1 MARHPHALVLAALAV
16 ACAAPT
22 SAQAGFV
29 PGPGSPYATGS
40 DNGSDIAAGDL
51 DKDGAQ
57 DLVIANSSDPGE
69 VGTWHGNGAG
79 GFTQGSGS
87 PESTV
92 KFPAAVRLADFN
104 ADGNLDAVT
113 THNIFSA
120 LPNDG
125 GRLLLHKGNPAGPPL
140 TGILNTF
147 TKGDAPQALD
157 VADVNGDSKPDVV
170 VANSTSPGSVAVHV
184 KNAGAGF
191 FPADSVPLGAVSPRS
206 VLARD
211 FDEDGRI
218 DLAAGNENGTL
229 SVMIQKPDGT
239 FSEAT
244 GSPFA
249 VGTTSLRAMVAA
261 DFTGDGNLDLA
272 IASRVSPGKVALMAG
287 DGDGHFSPAPSSPF
301 ATGANNPR
309 GLGTADLNADG
320 KLDLAVTNAQLP
332 GRISVL
338 AGNGAGSFSP
348 VAGSPF
354 AAGAEGPG
362 AVAIADFDGD
372 AQPDLATS
380 HLENAAR
387 LTVLLNADDAA
398 VSVPSRLEF
407 GTRAVHKPRELE
419 LSVRN
424 TGAGRLR
431 VDGVTIGGPD
441 AARFERVGGDC
452 TGRQVLAGGTCS
464 LRLRYT
470 PGSLGSHEASLK
482 LVSNVPGGGPAVTL
496 AGKGRRPKVSSLRVT
511 PKRFQVG
518 RKAKIRFRLAEA
530 GKVTLRIE
538 KRVRTRSG
546 ARRWRTT
553 KIKLRRN
560 GKAGANRVRFSGQTK
575 RRRLDPGL
583 HRVLV
588 VSRDP
593 AGNPSRVRRAR
604 FRIL

>member
-1 MARHPHALVLAALAV
+1 MARHSHRFVLAALAL
-16 ACAAPT
+16 ACAAPA

-29 PGPGSPYATGS
+29 PGPGSPFATGS

-57 DLVIANSSDPGE
+57 DLVVANSSDPGE
-69 VGTWHGNGAG
+69 VGVWHGNGSG
-79 GFTQGSGS
+79 GFTQGGGS

-113 THNIFSA
+113 THNIFSP

-125 GRLLLHKGNPAGPPL
+125 GRLLLHKGNPAGPTL

-170 VANSTSPGSVAVHV
+170 VANSTSPGSLAVHV

-211 FDEDGRI
+211 FDEDGRV

-229 SVMIQKPDGT
+229 SVMIQKPDGS

-244 GSPFA
+244 GSPFS

-261 DFTGDGNLDLA
+261 DFTGDGNLDVA
-272 IASRVSPGKVALMAG
+272 VASRMSPGKVALMAG
-287 DGDGHFSPAPSSPF
+287 DGGGHFSPAPSSPF
-301 ATGANNPR
+301 DTGADNPR

-398 VSVPSRLEF
+398 VSVPSGLEF

-419 LSVRN
+419 LQVRN

-452 TGRQVLAGGTCS
+452 TGRQVLTGATCS
-464 LRLRYT
+464 LSLRYT

-482 LVSNVPGGGPAVTL
+482 LVSNVPGGGPAMAL

-530 GKVTLRIE
+530 GKLTLRLE

-553 KIKLRRN
+553 KIKLRRK
-560 GKAGANRVRFSGQTK
+560 GEAGANRVRFSGQTK